1 MSTPETDDLVL
12 RARLGDVGLRTVLMV
27 ACCAAMVAFDEEWLP
42 WAIALVVLT
51 LAGGIYEL
59 ASRTRFGLDRDSWS
73 LELPDGTK
81 MPLDSILEV
90 SVSKPQA
97 DTPKMSDITVHLG
110 AGRWVPLYCGSLEWA
125 QQIEAFIARA
135 KQARAQSIPV
145 SERAPAVI
153 AAVVRARG
161 GWDRSERII
170 CLAIPRGLDVQPIA
184 IDDPAL
190 REAALHDAAVRQ
202 AIYESILQRV
212 DRAAREGTMGPHW
225 RQVPPAEVRSALARA
240 INRDLAYQNEF
251 GPEAAALPAADAFMA
266 LFAKDAR
273 YFTIAGDGGL
283 SHARFDGG
291 LLAFDD
297 RHIGLL
303 WFESDNPLR

>member
-1 MSTPETDDLVL
+1 MSTPGTDELVL
-12 RARLGDVGLRTVLMV
+12 RARLGDVVVRTVLVV
-27 ACCAAMVAFDEEWLP
+27 ACCAVMVAFDEEWLP
-42 WAIALVVLT
+42 WSIGLVVLA
-51 LAGGIYEL
+51 LAAGIFEL
-59 ASRTRFGLDRDSWS
+59 RSRTRFGLDRDSWS

-90 SVSKPQA
+90 SVSRPHV
-97 DTPKMSDITVHLG
+97 DTPNMSDVSVHLG
-110 AGRWVPLYCGSLEWA
+110 AGRWVPLYCGSLAWA

-135 KQARAQSIPV
+135 KQARAQSVPV
-145 SERAPAVI
+145 SERARAVI

-212 DRAAREGTMGPHW
+212 DRAARAGTWEPW
-225 RQVPPAEVRSALARA
+225 REVPPAAARSALARA
-240 INRDLAYQNEF
+240 INRDLAYQNEL

-273 YFTIAGDGGL
+273 YFTDARL
-283 SHARFDGG
+283 SDARFDGG
-291 LLAFDD
+291 LLAFDE